1 MIKIDY
7 VEEFK
12 KDWIKLRENL
22 KRMNRR
28 QQIEHLWEYYKW
40 VLGVLA
46 GLVMLV
52 MIITTGVRNAN
63 TEILLAGELINI
75 NTYQEGHDYI
85 STDYF
90 EKLQGIKGKQ
100 KIILNSGFLG
110 DGSNP
115 ETAEGD
121 YYTVTRSVAEM
132 AAENLDYMIL
142 DEVALNRYLA
152 EDMFLDL
159 NQLFAPEE
167 LAQMEEELIYLLY
180 EETGVRVPI
189 AIRMNNTGYAK
200 RFVESDKKIFIVFAA
215 NTPRKDACRAFWDYL
230 VACETQ

>member
-1 MIKIDY
+1 
-7 VEEFK
+7 
-12 KDWIKLRENL
+12 
-22 KRMNRR
+22 
-28 QQIEHLWEYYKW
+28 
-40 VLGVLA
+40 
-46 GLVMLV
+46 
-52 MIITTGVRNAN
+52 
-63 TEILLAGELINI
+63 
-75 NTYQEGHDYI
+75 
-85 STDYF
+85 
-90 EKLQGIKGKQ
+90 
-100 KIILNSGFLG
+100 
-110 DGSNP
+110 
-115 ETAEGD
+115 
-121 YYTVTRSVAEM
+121 M